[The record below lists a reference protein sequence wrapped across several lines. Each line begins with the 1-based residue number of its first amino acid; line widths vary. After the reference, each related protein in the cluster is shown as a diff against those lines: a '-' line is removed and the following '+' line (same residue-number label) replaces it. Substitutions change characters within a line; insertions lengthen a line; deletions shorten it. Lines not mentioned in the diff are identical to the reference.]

1 MYSKLDDPQLAKL
14 SVAMIANTSRPCT
27 HFMPVP
33 AIMLLKL
40 KYNQESPAG
49 AWPPGPLTPRLA
61 LNYGE
66 ITHPGAKRLRDCDAA
81 ICLLVG
87 FHDGDHYPWQC

>member
-1 MYSKLDDPQLAKL
+1 
-14 SVAMIANTSRPCT
+14 
-27 HFMPVP
+27 
-33 AIMLLKL
+33 MLLKL
-40 KYNQESPAG
+40 KYNKNHQQG
-49 AWPPGPLTPRLA
+49 PGLQDPCDRLA

-66 ITHPGAKRLRDCDAA
+66 ITHPGAKRLTDAA